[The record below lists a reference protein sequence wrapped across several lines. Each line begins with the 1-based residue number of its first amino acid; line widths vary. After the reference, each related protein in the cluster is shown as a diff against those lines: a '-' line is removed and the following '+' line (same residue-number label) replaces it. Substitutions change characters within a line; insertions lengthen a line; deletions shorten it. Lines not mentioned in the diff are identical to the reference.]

1 MRVSWDESGD
11 GRGRSRAKKETN
23 KEGKSCAA
31 PRRCCPRSQISLRT
45 YYGYF
50 SCGPL
55 LQSLPR
61 NRNRARLFGIMFR
74 WRQEFQEV
82 LIPDIRGC
90 RASSS
95 FHIILVMVGELT
107 LTAQTFAGKS
117 FPNSDTP
124 SHEEVWYFPFTP
136 PPPTSAL
143 SSVSCRLCS
152 YVHAITL
159 QRNINWGCSV
169 KSGRSV
175 EPLIGLPPPQW
186 PMGTARANLVSLR
199 LDTPCT
205 WSCSDPAHCRASTE
219 CFYTV
224 VIPNDLNGPPVFAET
239 VTWLALAAE
248 ASKALKWTNVSS
260 TMLERTFLVRVLMQ
274 VRDMVAAAAT
284 MVSPNEEVVLH
295 IVPNGL
301 IGQKVVTVKTDRFHI
316 SFGCWRSKIYSF

>member
-107 LTAQTFAGKS
+107 LTAQTFAGKK
-117 FPNSDTP
+117 FPKFRYSL
-124 SHEEVWYFPFTP
+124 SRRSLVFPFYSPTP
-136 PPPTSAL
+136 SAL

-152 YVHAITL
+152 YVHAIRL

-175 EPLIGLPPPQW
+175 EPLIGLPSPQW

-224 VIPNDLNGPPVFAET
+224 VIPNDLYGPPVFAET
-239 VTWLALAAE
+239 VTWLALASATE
-248 ASKALKWTNVSS
+248 ASRALKWTNVSS
-260 TMLERTFLVRVLMQ
+260 PMLERTFLVRVLMQ
-274 VRDMVAAAAT
+274 VRDMVAVAAT
-284 MVSPNEEVVLH
+284 MVSSNEEVVLQF
-295 IVPNGL
+295 PRQN
-301 IGQKVVTVKTDRFHI
+301 K
-316 SFGCWRSKIYSF
+316 

>member
-1 MRVSWDESGD
+1 MKITQFHGGGGGYHPCKGRSNPKNVPGQMRVSWDESGD

-107 LTAQTFAGKS
+107 LTAQTFAGKK
-117 FPNSDTP
+117 FPKFRYSL
-124 SHEEVWYFPFTP
+124 SRRSLVFPFYSPTP
-136 PPPTSAL
+136 YLCAFFGLLSAL
-143 SSVSCRLCS
+143 LLCS
-152 YVHAITL
+152 
-159 QRNINWGCSV
+159 RN
-169 KSGRSV
+169 K
-175 EPLIGLPPPQW
+175 
-186 PMGTARANLVSLR
+186 
-199 LDTPCT
+199 
-205 WSCSDPAHCRASTE
+205 ASAK
-219 CFYTV
+219 YKLGV
-224 VIPNDLNGPPVFAET
+224 
-239 VTWLALAAE
+239 
-248 ASKALKWTNVSS
+248 
-260 TMLERTFLVRVLMQ
+260 
-274 VRDMVAAAAT
+274 
-284 MVSPNEEVVLH
+284 
-295 IVPNGL
+295 
-301 IGQKVVTVKTDRFHI
+301 
-316 SFGCWRSKIYSF
+316 

>member
-1 MRVSWDESGD
+1 MIENHPISWRGRRDHPRKGRSNQKMCPGKCEFLGTRR
-11 GRGRSRAKKETN
+11 GRRRGRSRAKKETN

-107 LTAQTFAGKS
+107 LTAQTFAGKK
-117 FPNSDTP
+117 FPKFRYSL
-124 SHEEVWYFPFTP
+124 SRRSLVFPFYSPTP
-136 PPPTSAL
+136 SAL

-152 YVHAITL
+152 YVHAIRL

-169 KSGRSV
+169 R
-175 EPLIGLPPPQW
+175 
-186 PMGTARANLVSLR
+186 GTAH
-199 LDTPCT
+199 
-205 WSCSDPAHCRASTE
+205 W
-219 CFYTV
+219 
-224 VIPNDLNGPPVFAET
+224 
-239 VTWLALAAE
+239 
-248 ASKALKWTNVSS
+248 
-260 TMLERTFLVRVLMQ
+260 
-274 VRDMVAAAAT
+274 AAAT
-284 MVSPNEEVVLH
+284 PMA
-295 IVPNGL
+295 NGHRPR
-301 IGQKVVTVKTDRFHI
+301 KS
-316 SFGCWRSKIYSF
+316 SFTSS